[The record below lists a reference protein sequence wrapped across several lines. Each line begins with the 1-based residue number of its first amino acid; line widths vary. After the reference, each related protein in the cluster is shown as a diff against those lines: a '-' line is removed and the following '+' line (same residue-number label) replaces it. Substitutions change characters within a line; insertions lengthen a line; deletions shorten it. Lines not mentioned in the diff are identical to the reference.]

1 MPTPLLGVCGPAPA
15 TDAEA
20 AIKYKP
26 QLLIIDECHLYP
38 AVQAD
43 GSVSGGLEWSGADDG
58 DCKGSAWGSQH
69 VHKLH
74 SGHRHEWE
82 FAVVWVDQPSA
93 DHSNL
98 LGVSMSFGPSFHK
111 EAPVQPEHVVG
122 SSIKL
127 DSYST
132 YWGAKQGLRVT
143 TDIGTTQDLIQ
154 WEQLTDA
161 ARASLTETNFDID
174 EAVVPVEIIAREMW
188 EALTAEK
195 TQRDFSYAV
204 HLKRELYTHSYT
216 HSYTPGKK
224 MADYIQEMNSLR
236 QRLRHMGPGFEI
248 KDNELSQLLLMGV
261 CAVHRELATK
271 FDFYYRQGVRPTL

>member
-1 MPTPLLGVCGPAPA
+1 MTALLSSRGMHYRCRGIGCARQSFQCRIVDIPTTSEVRCRRRVKEMPTPLLGVCGPAPA

-58 DCKGSAWGSQH
+58 DCKGSAWGSQVYARSAWYNNKYAIMYAWYFPKGKGRQH

-161 ARASLTETNFDID
+161 ARASLTETNFGID
-174 EAVVPVEIIAREMW
+174 KAVMSVEIIGR
-188 EALTAEK
+188 
-195 TQRDFSYAV
+195 
-204 HLKRELYTHSYT
+204 
-216 HSYTPGKK
+216 KK
-224 MADYIQEMNSLR
+224 IVQYN
-236 QRLRHMGPGFEI
+236 
-248 KDNELSQLLLMGV
+248 K
-261 CAVHRELATK
+261 
-271 FDFYYRQGVRPTL
+271 

>member
-1 MPTPLLGVCGPAPA
+1 MVSAVLDSRFNVALWIFQRHPKYDVVDALRRCQHRCWEFVDPHPPRMQRQLSSTNLSFHI
-15 TDAEA
+15 TDG
-20 AIKYKP
+20 
-26 QLLIIDECHLYP
+26 CHPYP

-58 DCKGSAWGSQH
+58 DCKGSAWGSQVYARSAWYNNKYAIMYAWYFPKGKGRQH

-132 YWGAKQGLRVT
+132 FWGAKQGLRVT

-174 EAVVPVEIIAREMW
+174 EAVVPVEMP
-188 EALTAEK
+188 
-195 TQRDFSYAV
+195 
-204 HLKRELYTHSYT
+204 LKDDVFQL
-216 HSYTPGKK
+216 KL
-224 MADYIQEMNSLR
+224 NSTY
-236 QRLRHMGPGFEI
+236 PF
-248 KDNELSQLLLMGV
+248 
-261 CAVHRELATK
+261 
-271 FDFYYRQGVRPTL
+271 